1 MAGIMIDDEELESK
15 VYRFV
20 RDKMVQAA
28 SVTIQRQ
35 AKDIV
40 AGELARLR
48 LADPSSKTL
57 EGMVNDALT
66 PLIDSRLHV
75 ILGPMEKQTSQK
87 VTPSAIA
94 TELQKQVKAEVD
106 KAIKPLAQ
114 QVKDALSEAIA
125 AKIRA

>member
-1 MAGIMIDDEELESK
+1 MAGICIDEDELEDK
-15 VYRFV
+15 VFQFI

-66 PLIDSRLHV
+66 PLIDERLRI
-75 ILGPMEKQTSQK
+75 ILGPMVKE
-87 VTPSAIA
+87 
-94 TELQKQVKAEVD
+94 ELR
-106 KAIKPLAQ
+106 
-114 QVKDALSEAIA
+114 
-125 AKIRA
+125 KIFGNIY

>member
-1 MAGIMIDDEELESK
+1 MAGICIDEDELEDK
-15 VYRFV
+15 VFQFL

-66 PLIDSRLHV
+66 PLIDSRLQV
-75 ILGPMEKQTSQK
+75 ILGPM
-87 VTPSAIA
+87 
-94 TELQKQVKAEVD
+94 
-106 KAIKPLAQ
+106 
-114 QVKDALSEAIA
+114 VKDQLRLIMNQATSP
-125 AKIRA
+125 R

>member
-1 MAGIMIDDEELESK
+1 MAGILIDDDDLENM

-28 SVTIQRQ
+28 SVTIQQQ

-48 LADPSSKTL
+48 LTDPSSKTL

-75 ILGPMEKQTSQK
+75 ILGPMVKEQLRLIMNQATSPK
-87 VTPSAIA
+87 
-94 TELQKQVKAEVD
+94 
-106 KAIKPLAQ
+106 
-114 QVKDALSEAIA
+114 
-125 AKIRA
+125 

>member
-1 MAGIMIDDEELESK
+1 MAGIYIDEDELEQQ
-15 VYRFV
+15 VYQFL

-28 SVTIQRQ
+28 SVTIQQQ

-66 PLIDSRLHV
+66 PLIDSRLHA
-75 ILGPMEKQTSQK
+75 ILGPMVKEHLRIIVNQATSPK
-87 VTPSAIA
+87 
-94 TELQKQVKAEVD
+94 
-106 KAIKPLAQ
+106 
-114 QVKDALSEAIA
+114 
-125 AKIRA
+125 

>member
-1 MAGIMIDDEELESK
+1 MAGICIDEDELEDK
-15 VYRFV
+15 VFQFI

-48 LADPSSKTL
+48 LADPSSKIL

-75 ILGPMEKQTSQK
+75 ILGPMVKEQLRLIMIQATSPK
-87 VTPSAIA
+87 
-94 TELQKQVKAEVD
+94 
-106 KAIKPLAQ
+106 
-114 QVKDALSEAIA
+114 
-125 AKIRA
+125 

>member
-1 MAGIMIDDEELESK
+1 MAGICIDEDELEDK
-15 VYRFV
+15 VFQFI
-20 RDKMVQAA
+20 RDKMIQAA
-28 SVTIQRQ
+28 SVTIQQQ

-75 ILGPMEKQTSQK
+75 ILGPMVKEQLRLIVNQATSPK
-87 VTPSAIA
+87 
-94 TELQKQVKAEVD
+94 
-106 KAIKPLAQ
+106 
-114 QVKDALSEAIA
+114 
-125 AKIRA
+125 

>member
-1 MAGIMIDDEELESK
+1 MAGICIDEDELEDK
-15 VYRFV
+15 VFQFI

-28 SVTIQRQ
+28 SVTIQQQ

-66 PLIDSRLHV
+66 PLIDARLRI
-75 ILGPMEKQTSQK
+75 ILGPMVKEQLRLIMNQATSPK
-87 VTPSAIA
+87 
-94 TELQKQVKAEVD
+94 
-106 KAIKPLAQ
+106 
-114 QVKDALSEAIA
+114 
-125 AKIRA
+125 

>member
-1 MAGIMIDDEELESK
+1 MFAYLFAKQDRANIDEDELENAAHQC
-15 VYRFV
+15 V

-28 SVTIQRQ
+28 SVAIQRQ

-75 ILGPMEKQTSQK
+75 ILGPMVKEQLRLIMNQATSPK
-87 VTPSAIA
+87 
-94 TELQKQVKAEVD
+94 
-106 KAIKPLAQ
+106 
-114 QVKDALSEAIA
+114 
-125 AKIRA
+125 

>member
-1 MAGIMIDDEELESK
+1 MAGILIDDEDLESM

-28 SVTIQRQ
+28 SVTIQQQ

-66 PLIDSRLHV
+66 PLIDARLYT
-75 ILGPMEKQTSQK
+75 ILGPMVEEQLRFIMNQATSPK
-87 VTPSAIA
+87 
-94 TELQKQVKAEVD
+94 
-106 KAIKPLAQ
+106 
-114 QVKDALSEAIA
+114 
-125 AKIRA
+125 

>member
-1 MAGIMIDDEELESK
+1 MAGISIDDEELENA
-15 VYRFV
+15 VYQFV

-75 ILGPMEKQTSQK
+75 ILGPMVKEQLRLIMIQATSPK
-87 VTPSAIA
+87 
-94 TELQKQVKAEVD
+94 
-106 KAIKPLAQ
+106 
-114 QVKDALSEAIA
+114 
-125 AKIRA
+125 

>member
-1 MAGIMIDDEELESK
+1 MAGICIDGDELEHM

-28 SVTIQRQ
+28 SVTIQQQ

-48 LADPSSKTL
+48 LADPFSKTL

-66 PLIDSRLHV
+66 PLIDARLHI
-75 ILGPMEKQTSQK
+75 ILGPM
-87 VTPSAIA
+87 
-94 TELQKQVKAEVD
+94 
-106 KAIKPLAQ
+106 
-114 QVKDALSEAIA
+114 VKDQLRLIMNQATSP
-125 AKIRA
+125 K

>member
-1 MAGIMIDDEELESK
+1 MAGIYIDEDELEQQ
-15 VYRFV
+15 VYRFL

-28 SVTIQRQ
+28 SVTIQQQ

-66 PLIDSRLHV
+66 PLIDARLYT
-75 ILGPMEKQTSQK
+75 ILGPMVEEQLRFIMNQATSPK
-87 VTPSAIA
+87 
-94 TELQKQVKAEVD
+94 
-106 KAIKPLAQ
+106 
-114 QVKDALSEAIA
+114 
-125 AKIRA
+125 

>member
-1 MAGIMIDDEELESK
+1 MAGILIDDDDLENM

-28 SVTIQRQ
+28 SVTIQQQ

-57 EGMVNDALT
+57 EVMVNDALT
-66 PLIDSRLHV
+66 PLIDARLHI
-75 ILGPMEKQTSQK
+75 ILGPMVREQLRLIMNQATSPK
-87 VTPSAIA
+87 
-94 TELQKQVKAEVD
+94 
-106 KAIKPLAQ
+106 
-114 QVKDALSEAIA
+114 
-125 AKIRA
+125 

>member
-1 MAGIMIDDEELESK
+1 MAGICIDEDELEDK
-15 VYRFV
+15 VYQFV

-28 SVTIQRQ
+28 SLTIQRQ

-75 ILGPMEKQTSQK
+75 ILGPMVKEQLRLIMIQATSPK
-87 VTPSAIA
+87 
-94 TELQKQVKAEVD
+94 
-106 KAIKPLAQ
+106 
-114 QVKDALSEAIA
+114 
-125 AKIRA
+125 

>member
-1 MAGIMIDDEELESK
+1 MAGILIDDEDMESM

-28 SVTIQRQ
+28 SVTIQQQ

-66 PLIDSRLHV
+66 PLIDARLQV
-75 ILGPMEKQTSQK
+75 ILGPMVKEQLRIIMNQATSPK
-87 VTPSAIA
+87 
-94 TELQKQVKAEVD
+94 
-106 KAIKPLAQ
+106 
-114 QVKDALSEAIA
+114 
-125 AKIRA
+125 

>member
-1 MAGIMIDDEELESK
+1 MAGICIDEDELENE

-48 LADPSSKTL
+48 LTDPFSKTL
-57 EGMVNDALT
+57 EDTISDALT
-66 PLIDSRLHV
+66 SLIDERLRI
-75 ILGPMEKQTSQK
+75 ILGPMVKEQLRLIMNQATSPK
-87 VTPSAIA
+87 
-94 TELQKQVKAEVD
+94 
-106 KAIKPLAQ
+106 
-114 QVKDALSEAIA
+114 
-125 AKIRA
+125 

>member
-1 MAGIMIDDEELESK
+1 MAGILIDDDDLENM
-15 VYRFV
+15 VYRFL

-28 SVTIQRQ
+28 SVTIQQQ

-66 PLIDSRLHV
+66 PLIDARLYT
-75 ILGPMEKQTSQK
+75 ILGPMVEEQLRFIMNQATSPK
-87 VTPSAIA
+87 
-94 TELQKQVKAEVD
+94 
-106 KAIKPLAQ
+106 
-114 QVKDALSEAIA
+114 
-125 AKIRA
+125 

>member
-1 MAGIMIDDEELESK
+1 MAGILIDDEALESM

-28 SVTIQRQ
+28 SVTIQQQ

-57 EGMVNDALT
+57 EVMVNDALA
-66 PLIDSRLHV
+66 PLIDARLHI
-75 ILGPMEKQTSQK
+75 ILGPMVKEQLRLIMNQ
-87 VTPSAIA
+87 A
-94 TELQKQVKAEVD
+94 TNPK
-106 KAIKPLAQ
+106 
-114 QVKDALSEAIA
+114 
-125 AKIRA
+125 

>member
-1 MAGIMIDDEELESK
+1 MAGISIDDDDLENM

-28 SVTIQRQ
+28 SVVIQQQ

-57 EGMVNDALT
+57 EGIVDDALT
-66 PLIDSRLHV
+66 PLIDSRLHA
-75 ILGPMEKQTSQK
+75 ILGPMVKEHLRIIVNQATSPK
-87 VTPSAIA
+87 
-94 TELQKQVKAEVD
+94 
-106 KAIKPLAQ
+106 
-114 QVKDALSEAIA
+114 
-125 AKIRA
+125 